1 MFGQIIVRLANGELP
16 SDVARVAIDG
26 RKWVTSRLLSRD
38 VQRTGTAASDCQQ
51 GQPSG
56 GTPEGPKG

>member
-1 MFGQIIVRLANGELP
+1 M
-16 SDVARVAIDG
+16 RVAIDG
-26 RKWVTSRLLSRD
+26 RKWVASRLLSGD

-51 GQPSG
+51 GQHSG